1 MENESVS
8 RQEKLTCHCTKW
20 HDLNRDQF
28 RLKWSYKSRTWGS
41 HFVPF
46 FSKRRFEHS
55 IHSRAKAVYIQS
67 IIQPSSETQGQIKGA
82 KESPNGWK
90 NIYGTKISKE
100 RREEPL
106 GTMSY
111 QTKFQTVAAVL
122 ASDWCQKNTSFL
134 FSFFLLLLSWSPRSF
149 FFSFSFPSLLWFWS
163 RSRT

>member
-55 IHSRAKAVYIQS
+55 IHSRAKAAYIQS

-82 KESPNGWK
+82 KESLNGWK
-90 NIYGTKISKE
+90 NIYGTKKSKE

-111 QTKFQTVAAVL
+111 QTSSER
-122 ASDWCQKNTSFL
+122 SDFWLVPENLCFSGTNQKPERRRPFYIRDATCRIMCHL
-134 FSFFLLLLSWSPRSF
+134 YGPLS
-149 FFSFSFPSLLWFWS
+149 LVK
-163 RSRT
+163 TTH